1 MATTLKGTIWGGVT
15 ISATPATVSIPTGS
29 LWLDGNN
36 NTFTVPAGI
45 RVLKIEIA
53 NYFDEQYVGVTPG
66 KTYNNLNGVEE
77 SYDEGNIMYAYVTR
91 GIYPN
96 EVYWA
101 IFGDTGSEQLGVSTS
116 DFTIYWS
123 PEINKQIP
131 TRKDY

>member
-1 MATTLKGTIWGGVT
+1 MGGGVT
-15 ISATPATVSIPTGS
+15 ISASPATINIPTGS
-29 LWLDGNN
+29 LWCDGNN

-45 RVLKIEIA
+45 RVLKIEIE
-53 NYFDEQYVGVTPG
+53 NYFEEQYVGVTPG

-77 SYDEGNIMYAYVTR
+77 SYDEGNMMYAYVTR

-101 IFGDTGSEQLGVSTS
+101 TFGDTGNEPLGASTS
-116 DFTIYWS
+116 NFTIYWS
-123 PEINKQIP
+123 PEINKQTP